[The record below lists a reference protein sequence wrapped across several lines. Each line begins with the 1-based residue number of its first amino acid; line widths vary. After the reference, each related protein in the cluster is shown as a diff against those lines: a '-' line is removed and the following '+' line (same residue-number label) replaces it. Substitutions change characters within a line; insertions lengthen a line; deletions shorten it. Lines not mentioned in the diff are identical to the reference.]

1 MKIITFYLPQFHTFP
16 ENDEW
21 WGKGFTEWKN
31 VKGAFPQY
39 KGHYQPRIP
48 LNDNYYDLTDTN
60 VLKWQAK
67 LARENGVYGFC
78 FYHYW
83 FDGKLL
89 MEKPMEN
96 LLNDPTIEINYCI
109 CWANETWTKAWAQH
123 SKEILI
129 QQTYSNEKEWD
140 RHFNY
145 LLPFFK
151 DKRYIH
157 MNSKPIM
164 VIYRPE
170 QIENLE
176 NMLTYWNNKAKAEGL
191 EGLCFISQ
199 QSEYNIE
206 TDSAGY
212 LFDYGIEYQPDRAM
226 KSLQVQ
232 LPMLI
237 KRGLN
242 RAFIKFGF
250 KRTKYSTYTFN
261 YDKVWKTVLHTLP
274 QNEKSIPGAFVDWDN
289 TPRYKEYARIF
300 DGYTPEKFEK
310 YLEQQ
315 IIHARNEYK
324 KDMIFMFAWN
334 EWGEG
339 GYLEPDEKYGEK
351 TLKAIKTALINT
363 NEFPY

>member
-1 MKIITFYLPQFHTFP
+1 
-16 ENDEW
+16 
-21 WGKGFTEWKN
+21 
-31 VKGAFPQY
+31 
-39 KGHYQPRIP
+39 
-48 LNDNYYDLTDTN
+48 
-60 VLKWQAK
+60 
-67 LARENGVYGFC
+67 
-78 FYHYW
+78 
-83 FDGKLL
+83 
-89 MEKPMEN
+89 
-96 LLNDPTIEINYCI
+96 
-109 CWANETWTKAWAQH
+109 
-123 SKEILI
+123 
-129 QQTYSNEKEWD
+129 
-140 RHFNY
+140 
-145 LLPFFK
+145 
-151 DKRYIH
+151 
-157 MNSKPIM
+157 
-164 VIYRPE
+164 
-170 QIENLE
+170 
-176 NMLTYWNNKAKAEGL
+176 
-191 EGLCFISQ
+191 
-199 QSEYNIE
+199 
-206 TDSAGY
+206 
-212 LFDYGIEYQPDRAM
+212 M